1 MTKPFTLS
9 PTAERLL
16 AKLEAREAAKRK
28 AHQGEGAEESPAP
41 KTKSSPAIVGLGP
54 NPLDSLDKAGCD

>member
-16 AKLEAREAAKRK
+16 EQLEAREAARRK
-28 AHQGEGAEESPAP
+28 TRQGEGAEESPAS
-41 KTKSSPAIVGLGP
+41 KTKSSPVIVGLGP
-54 NPLDSLDKAGCD
+54 NPLDLLDKAK